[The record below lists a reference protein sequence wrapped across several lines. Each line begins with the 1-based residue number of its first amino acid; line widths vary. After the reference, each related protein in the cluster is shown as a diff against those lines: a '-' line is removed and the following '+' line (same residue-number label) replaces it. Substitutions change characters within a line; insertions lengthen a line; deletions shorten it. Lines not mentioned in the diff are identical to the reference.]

1 MPCPSINLKSYK
13 AEIISLFQNNNSAFI
28 ACTLQNKYNLQIKK
42 HMIES
47 CLQEWKIHKWNCM
60 IDYDTVLHAWIKI
73 LFFQNGLE
81 KKKLL
86 CALQDE
92 RFEIT
97 LRTLKDL
104 CLQLDLQHHTNSIEA
119 QQQTD
124 EIIQAI
130 KKELKKETIEKYR
143 KKLLHCHFWSK
154 DFMIAWWV
162 IQFSE
167 ACWDWL

>member
-1 MPCPSINLKSYK
+1 
-13 AEIISLFQNNNSAFI
+13 
-28 ACTLQNKYNLQIKK
+28 
-42 HMIES
+42 
-47 CLQEWKIHKWNCM
+47 M
-60 IDYDTVLHAWIKI
+60 IDYDTVLHAQIKI
-73 LFFQNGLE
+73 LFFQNDLE

-104 CLQLDLQHHTNSIEA
+104 HLQLDLQHCTNSIEA

-124 EIIQAI
+124 EIVQAI

-143 KKLLHCHFWSK
+143 KKLLHHHFQSK
-154 DFMIAWWV
+154 DFMIA
-162 IQFSE
+162 Q
-167 ACWDWL
+167 

>member
-1 MPCPSINLKSYK
+1 MPHPSINLESYK
-13 AEIISLFQNNNSAFI
+13 AEIISFFQNNNSVFI
-28 ACTLQNKYNLQIKK
+28 ACTLQNKYNLQVKK
-42 HMIES
+42 CMIEF

-73 LFFQNGLE
+73 LFFQNDLE

-86 CALQDE
+86 HALQDE
-92 RFEIT
+92 KFEII

-104 CLQLDLQHHTNSIEA
+104 HLQLNLQHCTNSIEA

-130 KKELKKETIEKYR
+130 KKELKKETIEKYE
-143 KKLLHCHFWSK
+143 KKLLHCYFRNK
-154 DFMIAWWV
+154 NLIV
-162 IQFSE
+162 VQ
-167 ACWDWL
+167 